1 MCTTRNWKAG
11 ILAIAMILVCG
22 AANAQH
28 WHRYYRPNRVVTV
41 VVQPEV
47 VSHVSNRFNQKERLA
62 MAIAYLETHEHL
74 TIRQYAKMTRL
85 SMAAAEAEL
94 DARFCYRQEKADTTC
109 NQRKKESVYQK
120 AIEYEEKEKL
130 EIMDIWND
138 GSAFDAILCGCAQS
152 PPSPSSPT
160 LYALLPTG

>member
-11 ILAIAMILVCG
+11 RLAIAMILVCG

-74 TIRQYAKMTRL
+74 TIRQYAKMTQL
-85 SMAAAEAEL
+85 SMTSAEAEL
-94 DARFCYRQEKADTTC
+94 DAFAIDKKKPIRLVIRGKKKVYIKRQ
-109 NQRKKESVYQK
+109 
-120 AIEYEEKEKL
+120 
-130 EIMDIWND
+130 
-138 GSAFDAILCGCAQS
+138 
-152 PPSPSSPT
+152 
-160 LYALLPTG
+160 

>member
-22 AANAQH
+22 SANAQH

-41 VVQPEV
+41 VVQPNV

-74 TIRQYAKMTRL
+74 TIRQYAKMTQL
-85 SMAAAEAEL
+85 SMASAEAEL
-94 DARFCYRQEKADTTC
+94 DAFAIDKKKPIRLVIRGKKKLYIKRQ
-109 NQRKKESVYQK
+109 
-120 AIEYEEKEKL
+120 
-130 EIMDIWND
+130 
-138 GSAFDAILCGCAQS
+138 
-152 PPSPSSPT
+152 
-160 LYALLPTG
+160 